1 MHGLC
6 ADNEESKN
14 MARTKANL
22 KILNITNDYDKLH
35 YDWSEEECTSLA
47 DCRATAEVIKKRLE
61 SHELKIQ
68 EMYVIEHKSE
78 NGWNHYHILAKLEG
92 EGATLEDIARYL
104 GMMPEMIEKPKPGR
118 YTYENMLAYLIHI
131 KDADKIQYS
140 PDDVITLV
148 GKSYSEYYTER
159 YEKWLEG
166 REKKKKAEP
175 INNVFKEAM
184 KKIENYEIKYSELAT
199 VEKYRKLILDKRY
212 RKKLK
217 DLQDGV
223 DELAEQDYRNVL
235 KKIEKKEI
243 TTLEEVLSDEKY
255 RLAYENYD
263 WIKYGIHNEL
273 RIKR

>member
-1 MHGLC
+1 
-6 ADNEESKN
+6 

-35 YDWSEEECTSLA
+35 HDWCDDELA
-47 DCRATAEVIKKRLE
+47 TLGDCKAVVEVIKKRLE
-61 SHELKIQ
+61 SHGLKIK
-68 EMYVIEHKSE
+68 EMYAIEHTNAEGFK
-78 NGWNHYHILAKLEG
+78 HYHVLAKFEG
-92 EGATLEDIARYL
+92 EGATLDEIADYL
-104 GMMPEMIEKPKPGR
+104 GIVPEMIEKPKPGR

-175 INNVFKEAM
+175 INKVFKEAM

-199 VEKYRKLILDKRY
+199 VEKYRKLILDKRC

-223 DELAEQDYRNVL
+223 DELARQDYRNVL